1 MFSLL
6 RFNLRLAVVCP
17 AVAMASSGVCGEEFL
32 LLPGSSFLR
41 GELQADVPIQG
52 AFVGDFDPRSNPFG
66 TETRPP
72 DFERGNTPI
81 SMFGSIVLAGSFDGL
96 HPSGMIDASWDLTS
110 ASMEIHAFDFDLGV
124 RAGQPV
130 LISQSVEGNSSP
142 FVTVQ
147 PDGQFPDGLSEP
159 ITLDAA
165 SIISMK
171 FYSDESIPAD
181 LLFVAE
187 DIWAVF
193 ANIEGTLEIRVETE
207 GGIVIRTASAS
218 YFTNGALFLDQ
229 GPRLELGFFSSFGE
243 GADSES
249 FPVSN
254 LSMSIATSE
263 GRGQAGVVFAGTGR
277 APEFDLFLDLGIASV
292 AGRLPDPDLNGD
304 GRVDAID
311 LGLIL
316 LQWEQEGPNAADLDR
331 NGRVGSGDLA
341 RLLVEWSSDRND

>member
-1 MFSLL
+1 MFSLF
-6 RFNLRLAVVCP
+6 RFNLRLAIVFP

-41 GELQADVPIQG
+41 GELEAEVPIEG
-52 AFVGDFDPRSNPFG
+52 AFIGDFDPRSNPFG

-72 DFERGNTPI
+72 DFDRGNTPI
-81 SMFGSIVLAGSFDGL
+81 PMFGSILLAGSFDRL

-110 ASMEIHAFDFDLGV
+110 ASMEINAFDFDLGV

-130 LISQSVEGNSSP
+130 STSQFVEGTSAP
-142 FVTVQ
+142 FVTVR
-147 PDGQFPDGLSEP
+147 PDGRFPQGISEP

-171 FYSDESIPAD
+171 FYSDGSIPAD
-181 LLFVAE
+181 LLFVTE
-187 DIWAVF
+187 SVWAVF
-193 ANIEGTLEIRVETE
+193 ANIEGTLEIKVETE
-207 GGIVIRTASAS
+207 GGIVIRTASVS
-218 YFTNGALFLDQ
+218 YFTNGVLFLDQ

-254 LSMSIATSE
+254 LSMSIATPE
-263 GRGQAGVVFAGTGR
+263 GRRKAGVVFAGTGR
-277 APEFDLFLDLGIASV
+277 APKFDLFLDMGIASV
-292 AGRLPDPDLNGD
+292 AGRLPNPDLNGD

-316 LQWEQEGPNAADLDR
+316 LEWEQEGPNAADLDR

-341 RLLVEWSSDRND
+341 RLLVEWSSGRND